1 MGLESQADS
10 HSAIQNGGGSPE
22 ALNLLETTLKS
33 IKLSSRLGTVPPT
46 SRPSSPGKSN
56 VILPEEIWKKII
68 SYLVDSPSTL
78 CALALTCRAMSSLSL
93 PILWHRVS
101 VGLKN
106 RRCPTK
112 SSYIDATATQITTS
126 GLIKHPALPFLTA
139 ELRSWTHIMDFYF
152 DCFKW
157 ALNIF
162 EQEHR
167 YVGLFVNVKIVRL
180 HLDSLSGPMFSSGV
194 PHQWRIEGTFKGQ
207 YTSSYPDAFLYYE
220 NYADGLPACDKVVYL
235 GPSDNDCYNKWHAAW
250 DDRTLRERAPKKL
263 VVVLTNDS
271 HHIDFKHNSMTRCAS
286 SLCDIRNL
294 HDIVVIFY
302 QGKDRHKHLSKIM
315 DSPWRHIRKH
325 FVYFLKRAR
334 ERHPWTRVTL
344 VNTECFEARWL
355 GFSEPLKGQLLQQKV
370 KEELKTEGLSRWGMK
385 LFERFPEHV
394 THTDEDEDI
403 DRTEARELNAG
414 KEKERLLSMSEY
426 LQTEDWE
433 GELEESEVKQWLD
446 ESS

>member
-22 ALNLLETTLKS
+22 ALNLLEKTLIP
-33 IKLSSRLGTVPPT
+33 IKPSSRFGTSTPT
-46 SRPSSPGKSN
+46 DRPSSPEKPN
-56 VILPEEIWKKII
+56 TILPAEIWKKII
-68 SYLVDSPSTL
+68 SYVIDSPSTL

-93 PILWHRVS
+93 PLLWYRVS
-101 VGLKN
+101 VGLKH
-106 RRCPTK
+106 RRCPMR
-112 SSYIDATATQITTS
+112 SSYIDATTTQTTTL
-126 GLIKHPALPFLTA
+126 GLIKPPALPLLTA
-139 ELRSWTHIMDFYF
+139 QLRSRTRIMDFYF
-152 DCFKW
+152 GRFKW
-157 ALNIF
+157 SLSIF
-162 EQEHR
+162 EKEHR
-167 YVGLFVNVKIVRL
+167 YVDLFVNVKVIRL
-180 HLDSLSGPMFSSGV
+180 HQESLSGPMFTEGV
-194 PHQWRIEGTFKGQ
+194 PYEWREERKKYTLLYPRGGGYQ
-207 YTSSYPDAFLYYE
+207 Y
-220 NYADGLPACDKVVYL
+220 NYAYSLPPCEKVVHL
-235 GPSDNDCYNKWHAAW
+235 GPSDNDCYYDWYAAW
-250 DDRTLRERAPKKL
+250 NYRTLRKRAPKKL

-286 SLCDIRNL
+286 SLCEIQNL

-334 ERHPWTRVTL
+334 ERHPWTRITL

-355 GFSEPLKGQLLQQKV
+355 GFSEPLKDQLLQQKV
-370 KEELKTEGLSRWGMK
+370 KEELKTEGLSRWGME

-403 DRTEARELNAG
+403 SRTEARELNAG

-446 ESS
+446 GSS